1 MAVQQGRNKRGAE
14 AYPLRYVEGPSEAR
28 TPLAVIFNILV
39 VMARHY
45 TDVVLST
52 Q

>member
-1 MAVQQGRNKRGAE
+1 MAVQQGRSKRGAE
-14 AYPLRYVEGPSEAR
+14 AYPLGYVEGPSEAR
-28 TPLAVIFNILV
+28 TTLADIFNILL

-45 TDVVLST
+45 TGVFLST